1 MTTSFAYTEGPAVH
15 QGVQRVEE
23 AVQAVKG
30 LQLGADGMRGAA
42 SLLLAAVVSALMVVA
57 SQMVEFWSDGH
68 LLAAWMVLWL
78 VAFASL
84 ALLAGPARRMALLL
98 RQGARGWAQARRRAL
113 EDERTWN
120 AALHDARIMADLS
133 RAMNGIAVEDVR
145 RYRF

>member
-1 MTTSFAYTEGPAVH
+1 MTTSFAYPQGTAVH

-23 AVQAVKG
+23 AVQAVKR
-30 LQLGADGMRGAA
+30 LQLGASGLRGASA
-42 SLLLAAVVSALMVVA
+42 LVLAAVAAALMVVA
-57 SQMVEFWSDGH
+57 GQMIEAWADGH

-84 ALLAGPARRMALLL
+84 ALLPAPARRAVALLS
-98 RQGARGWAQARRRAL
+98 QGARGWSEARRRAQ

-120 AALHDARIMADLS
+120 AALHDARLMADLS
-133 RAMNGIAVEDVR
+133 RAMNGIAVDDLR